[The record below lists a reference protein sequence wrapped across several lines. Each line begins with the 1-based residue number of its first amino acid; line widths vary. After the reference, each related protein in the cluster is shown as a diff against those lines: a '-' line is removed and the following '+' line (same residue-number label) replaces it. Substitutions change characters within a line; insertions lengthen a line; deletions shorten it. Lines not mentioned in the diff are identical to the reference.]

1 MKNTRQVFQ
10 TQITDSHTASK
21 SMYTPQWSHNVQ
33 KATYGRDCL
42 ECSTGKQ
49 ANVMAK
55 DFMLMLDSH
64 RCLLSARHM
73 VTNRDKVCLQSNHSV
88 SMHGADTGESMWSF
102 HTMWTNWFCWNSHT
116 HTHTEKPHT
125 VVGGVH
131 SCVFMHRSREWC
143 KKFYKLGKS

>member
-116 HTHTEKPHT
+116 HRETTHC
-125 VVGGVH
+125 
-131 SCVFMHRSREWC
+131 SRRSAFVCFHAQKSGMVQEI
-143 KKFYKLGKS
+143 YKLGKS